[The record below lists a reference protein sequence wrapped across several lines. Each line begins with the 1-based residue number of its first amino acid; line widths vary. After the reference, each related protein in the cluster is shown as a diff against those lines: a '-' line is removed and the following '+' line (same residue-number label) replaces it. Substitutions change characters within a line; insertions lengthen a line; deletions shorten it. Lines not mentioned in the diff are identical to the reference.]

1 MFVVLVPV
9 AVPTVTVG
17 KGIISSRRTVAATA
31 VDEVFGILIGKVGAG
46 GGEDAVSQQVC
57 LLL

>member
-1 MFVVLVPV
+1 MFVFLVSV

-17 KGIISSRRTVAATA
+17 KVIISSSRTDAATA
-31 VDEVFGILIGKVGAG
+31 VDEVFVLIGKVGAG
-46 GGEDAVSQQVC
+46 GGEDAASQQAR

>member
-1 MFVVLVPV
+1 MFVFLVSV

-17 KGIISSRRTVAATA
+17 KRIISSRRTVAATA
-31 VDEVFGILIGKVGAG
+31 VDEVFLIGKVGAG

>member
-1 MFVVLVPV
+1 MFVFLVPV

-31 VDEVFGILIGKVGAG
+31 VDEVFVLIGKVGAG
-46 GGEDAVSQQVC
+46 GGEDAASQQAC